1 MGIYRKH
8 FLTKKSTWNIW
19 YYKINTIIAH
29 IHLEHIQLL
38 HTYLEHKYCTHTFRT
53 L

>member
-1 MGIYRKH
+1 MGIHKKK
-8 FLTKKSTWNIW
+8 FFTKKYTWIIW

-38 HTYLEHKYCTHTFRT
+38 HTYI
-53 L
+53 